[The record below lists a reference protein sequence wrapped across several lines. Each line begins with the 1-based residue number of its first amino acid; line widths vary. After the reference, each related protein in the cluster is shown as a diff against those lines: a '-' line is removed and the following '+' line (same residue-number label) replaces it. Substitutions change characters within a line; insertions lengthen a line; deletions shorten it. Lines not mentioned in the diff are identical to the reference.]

1 MSALDPSP
9 GDVTLEARGVS
20 VHLGGTPILEDVDL
34 ELRGGEVTVLV
45 GPNGAGKSTLFGV
58 LAGDIEPLEG
68 EVRIIAGSPEA
79 DAAAPRQLAD
89 VSALRPKDLSRRR
102 AVQMQDSRLAFSF
115 TARDAVE
122 MGRAPWAGTDE
133 EERDDEVV
141 EAALAAGEVTHL
153 AARQVPSLSG
163 GERARV
169 AFARLL
175 AQETE
180 ILLLDEPTAAL
191 DIRHQEQV
199 IAVAR
204 ERARA
209 GATVMVIVHDLS
221 LAAAYADRIVLL
233 ERGRVRAVGSPAE
246 VLRAELLSEVYQHPV
261 TVLTAPDSGELL
273 IVPVRRRPDAD
284 APARPAVPMELPA

>member
-1 MSALDPSP
+1 MSTAPLSP
-9 GDVTLEARGVS
+9 GEVTLEARGVT
-20 VHLGGTPILEDVDL
+20 VHLGGTPILTEVDL
-34 ELRGGEVTVLV
+34 DLRRGEVTVLV

-58 LAGDIEPLEG
+58 LAGDIAPRAG
-68 EVRIIAGSPEA
+68 TVRIIAGSP
-79 DAAAPRQLAD
+79 AAGGSASRELAD
-89 VSALRPKDLSRRR
+89 VSALRPKELSRRR

-122 MGRAPWAGTDE
+122 MGRAPWAGTPE
-133 EERDDEVV
+133 EERDDEVIA
-141 EAALAAGEVTHL
+141 AALAAGEVTHL

-163 GERARV
+163 GERSRV

-191 DIRHQEQV
+191 DIRHQEHV
-199 IAVAR
+199 IAAAR
-204 ERARA
+204 ARARA

-233 ERGRVRAVGSPAE
+233 EDGRVRAVGSPAE
-246 VLRAELLSEVYQHPV
+246 VLTAELLSEVYQHPV
-261 TVLTAPDSGELL
+261 TVLTAPEGG
-273 IVPVRRRPDAD
+273 
-284 APARPAVPMELPA
+284 

>member
-1 MSALDPSP
+1 MSTAPLSP
-9 GDVTLEARGVS
+9 GEVTLEARGVT
-20 VHLGGTPILEDVDL
+20 VHLGGTPILTEVDL
-34 ELRGGEVTVLV
+34 DLRRGEVTVLV

-58 LAGDIEPLEG
+58 LAGDIAPLAG
-68 EVRIIAGSPEA
+68 TVRIIAGSP
-79 DAAAPRQLAD
+79 AAGGSASRELAD
-89 VSALRPKDLSRRR
+89 VSALRPKELSRRR

-122 MGRAPWAGTDE
+122 MGRAPWVGTPE
-133 EERDDEVV
+133 EERDDEVIA
-141 EAALAAGEVTHL
+141 AALAAGEVTHL

-163 GERARV
+163 GERSRV

-191 DIRHQEQV
+191 DIRHQEHV
-199 IAVAR
+199 IAAAR
-204 ERARA
+204 GRARA

-233 ERGRVRAVGSPAE
+233 EDGRVRAVGSPAE
-246 VLRAELLSEVYQHPV
+246 VLTAELVSEVYQHPV
-261 TVLTAPDSGELL
+261 TVLTAPEGGELL

-284 APARPAVPMELPA
+284 APAPLEIPMELPA

>member
-1 MSALDPSP
+1 MSTAPLSP
-9 GDVTLEARGVS
+9 GEVTLEARGVT
-20 VHLGGTPILEDVDL
+20 VHLGGTPILTEVDL
-34 ELRGGEVTVLV
+34 DLRRGEVTVLV

-58 LAGDIEPLEG
+58 LAGDIAPRAG
-68 EVRIIAGSPEA
+68 TVRIIAGSP
-79 DAAAPRQLAD
+79 AAGGSASRELAD
-89 VSALRPKDLSRRR
+89 VSALRPKELSRRR

-122 MGRAPWAGTDE
+122 MGRAPWAGTPE
-133 EERDDEVV
+133 EERDDEVIA
-141 EAALAAGEVTHL
+141 AALAAGEVTHL

-163 GERARV
+163 GERSRV

-191 DIRHQEQV
+191 DIRHQEHV
-199 IAVAR
+199 IAAAR
-204 ERARA
+204 GRARA

-233 ERGRVRAVGSPAE
+233 EGGRVRAVGSPAE
-246 VLRAELLSEVYQHPV
+246 VLTAELVSEVYQHPV
-261 TVLTAPDSGELL
+261 TVLTAPEGGELL

-284 APARPAVPMELPA
+284 APAPLDIPMELPA

>member
-1 MSALDPSP
+1 MSTAPLSP
-9 GDVTLEARGVS
+9 GEVTLEARGVT
-20 VHLGGTPILEDVDL
+20 VHLGGTPILTEVDL
-34 ELRGGEVTVLV
+34 DLRRGEVTVLV

-58 LAGDIEPLEG
+58 LAGDIAPLAG
-68 EVRIIAGSPEA
+68 TVRIIAGSP
-79 DAAAPRQLAD
+79 AAGGSASRELAD
-89 VSALRPKDLSRRR
+89 VSALRPKELSRRR

-122 MGRAPWAGTDE
+122 MGRAPWAGTPE
-133 EERDDEVV
+133 EERDDEVIA
-141 EAALAAGEVTHL
+141 AALAAGEVTHL

-163 GERARV
+163 GERSRV

-191 DIRHQEQV
+191 DIRHQEHV
-199 IAVAR
+199 IAAAR
-204 ERARA
+204 GRARA

-233 ERGRVRAVGSPAE
+233 EDGRVRAVGSPAE
-246 VLRAELLSEVYQHPV
+246 VLTAELLSEVYQHPV
-261 TVLTAPDSGELL
+261 TVLTAPEGGELL

-284 APARPAVPMELPA
+284 APAPLEIPMELPA

>member
-1 MSALDPSP
+1 MSTAPLSP
-9 GDVTLEARGVS
+9 GAVTLEARGVT
-20 VHLGGTPILEDVDL
+20 VHLGGTPILTEVDL
-34 ELRGGEVTVLV
+34 DLRRGEVTVLV

-58 LAGDIEPLEG
+58 LAGDIAPRAG
-68 EVRIIAGSPEA
+68 TVRIIAGSP
-79 DAAAPRQLAD
+79 AAGGSASRELAD
-89 VSALRPKDLSRRR
+89 VSALRPKELSRRR

-122 MGRAPWAGTDE
+122 MGRAPWVGTPE
-133 EERDDEVV
+133 EERDDEVIA
-141 EAALAAGEVTHL
+141 AALAAGEVTHL

-163 GERARV
+163 GERSRV

-191 DIRHQEQV
+191 DIRHQEHV
-199 IAVAR
+199 IAAAR
-204 ERARA
+204 GRARA

-233 ERGRVRAVGSPAE
+233 EGGRVRAVGSPAE
-246 VLRAELLSEVYQHPV
+246 VLTAELVSEVYQHPV
-261 TVLTAPDSGELL
+261 TVLTAPEGGELL

-284 APARPAVPMELPA
+284 APAPLEIPMELPA

>member
-1 MSALDPSP
+1 MSTAPLSP
-9 GDVTLEARGVS
+9 GEVTLEARGVT
-20 VHLGGTPILEDVDL
+20 VHLGGTPILTEVDL
-34 ELRGGEVTVLV
+34 DLRRGEVTVLV

-58 LAGDIEPLEG
+58 LAGDIAPRAG
-68 EVRIIAGSPEA
+68 TVRIIAGSP
-79 DAAAPRQLAD
+79 AAGGSASRELAD
-89 VSALRPKDLSRRR
+89 VSALRPKELSRRR

-122 MGRAPWAGTDE
+122 MGRAPWVGTPE
-133 EERDDEVV
+133 EERDDEVIA
-141 EAALAAGEVTHL
+141 AALAAGEVTHL

-163 GERARV
+163 GERSRV

-191 DIRHQEQV
+191 DIRHQEHV
-199 IAVAR
+199 IAAAR
-204 ERARA
+204 ARARA

-233 ERGRVRAVGSPAE
+233 EGGRVRAVGSPAE
-246 VLRAELLSEVYQHPV
+246 VLTAELVSEVYQHPV
-261 TVLTAPDSGELL
+261 TVLTAPEGGELL

-284 APARPAVPMELPA
+284 APAPLEIPMELPA

>member
-1 MSALDPSP
+1 MSTAPLSP
-9 GDVTLEARGVS
+9 GEVTLEARGVT
-20 VHLGGTPILEDVDL
+20 VHLGGTPILTEVDL
-34 ELRGGEVTVLV
+34 DLRRGEVTVLV

-58 LAGDIEPLEG
+58 LAGDIAPLAG
-68 EVRIIAGSPEA
+68 TVRIIAGSP
-79 DAAAPRQLAD
+79 AAGGSASRELAD
-89 VSALRPKDLSRRR
+89 VSALRPKELSRRR

-122 MGRAPWAGTDE
+122 MGRAPWVGTPE
-133 EERDDEVV
+133 EERDDEVIA
-141 EAALAAGEVTHL
+141 AALAAGEVTHL

-163 GERARV
+163 GERSRV

-191 DIRHQEQV
+191 DIRHQEKV
-199 IAVAR
+199 IAAA
-204 ERARA
+204 RARA
-209 GATVMVIVHDLS
+209 RDGATVMVIVHDLS

-233 ERGRVRAVGSPAE
+233 EDGRVRAVGSPAE
-246 VLRAELLSEVYQHPV
+246 VLTAELVSEVYQHPV
-261 TVLTAPDSGELL
+261 TVLTAPEGGELL

-284 APARPAVPMELPA
+284 APAPLEIPMELPA

>member
-1 MSALDPSP
+1 
-9 GDVTLEARGVS
+9 
-20 VHLGGTPILEDVDL
+20 
-34 ELRGGEVTVLV
+34 
-45 GPNGAGKSTLFGV
+45 
-58 LAGDIEPLEG
+58 
-68 EVRIIAGSPEA
+68 VRIIAGSPAA
-79 DAAAPRQLAD
+79 DARTADAPTQDAPEPGAPASRELAD
-89 VSALRPKDLSRRR
+89 VSALRPKELSRRR
-102 AVQMQDSRLAFSF
+102 AVQMQDSRLAFAF

-122 MGRAPWAGTDE
+122 MGRAPWAGTPE
-133 EERDDEVV
+133 EERDDEVIA
-141 EAALAAGEVTHL
+141 AALAAGEVTHL

-199 IAVAR
+199 IAAAR
-204 ERARA
+204 ARARA

-233 ERGRVRAVGSPAE
+233 ESGRVRAVGSPAE
-246 VLRAELLSEVYQHPV
+246 VLTAELISEVYQHPV
-261 TVLTAPDSGELL
+261 SVLTAPDSGELL

-284 APARPAVPMELPA
+284 APAPLAVPMELPA

>member
-1 MSALDPSP
+1 MSTAPLSP
-9 GDVTLEARGVS
+9 GEVTLEARGVT
-20 VHLGGTPILEDVDL
+20 VHLGGTPILTEVDL
-34 ELRGGEVTVLV
+34 DLRRGEVTVLV

-58 LAGDIEPLEG
+58 LAGDIAPLAG
-68 EVRIIAGSPEA
+68 TVRIIAGSP
-79 DAAAPRQLAD
+79 AAGGSASRELAD
-89 VSALRPKDLSRRR
+89 VSALRPKELSRRR

-122 MGRAPWAGTDE
+122 MGRAPWVGTPE
-133 EERDDEVV
+133 EERDDEVIA
-141 EAALAAGEVTHL
+141 AALAAGEVTHL

-163 GERARV
+163 GERSRV

-191 DIRHQEQV
+191 DIRHQEHV
-199 IAVAR
+199 IAAAR
-204 ERARA
+204 ARARA

-233 ERGRVRAVGSPAE
+233 EDGRVRAVGSPAE
-246 VLRAELLSEVYQHPV
+246 VLTAELLSEVYQHPV
-261 TVLTAPDSGELL
+261 TVLTAPEGGELL

-284 APARPAVPMELPA
+284 APAPLEIPMELPA

>member
-1 MSALDPSP
+1 MSTAPLSP
-9 GDVTLEARGVS
+9 GEVTLEARGVT
-20 VHLGGTPILEDVDL
+20 VHLGGTPILTEVDL
-34 ELRGGEVTVLV
+34 DLRRGEVTVLV

-58 LAGDIEPLEG
+58 LAGDIAPRAG
-68 EVRIIAGSPEA
+68 TVRIIAGSP
-79 DAAAPRQLAD
+79 AAGGSASRELAD
-89 VSALRPKDLSRRR
+89 VSALRPKELSRRR

-122 MGRAPWAGTDE
+122 MGRAPWAGTPE
-133 EERDDEVV
+133 EERDDEVIA
-141 EAALAAGEVTHL
+141 AALAAGEVTHL

-163 GERARV
+163 GERSRV

-191 DIRHQEQV
+191 DIRHQEHV
-199 IAVAR
+199 IAAAR
-204 ERARA
+204 ARARA

-233 ERGRVRAVGSPAE
+233 EDGRVRAVGSPAE
-246 VLRAELLSEVYQHPV
+246 VLTAELLSEVYQHPV
-261 TVLTAPDSGELL
+261 TVLTAPEGGELL

-284 APARPAVPMELPA
+284 APAPLEIPMELPA

>member
-1 MSALDPSP
+1 MSTAPLSP
-9 GDVTLEARGVS
+9 GEVTLEARGVT
-20 VHLGGTPILEDVDL
+20 VHLGGTPILTEVDL
-34 ELRGGEVTVLV
+34 DLRRGEVTVLV

-58 LAGDIEPLEG
+58 LAGDIAPLAG
-68 EVRIIAGSPEA
+68 TVRIIAGSP
-79 DAAAPRQLAD
+79 AAGGSASRELAD
-89 VSALRPKDLSRRR
+89 VSALRPKELSRRR

-122 MGRAPWAGTDE
+122 MGRAPWAGTPE
-133 EERDDEVV
+133 EERDDEVIA
-141 EAALAAGEVTHL
+141 AALAAGEVTHL

-163 GERARV
+163 GERSRV

-191 DIRHQEQV
+191 DIRHQEHV
-199 IAVAR
+199 IAAAR
-204 ERARA
+204 ARARA

-233 ERGRVRAVGSPAE
+233 EDGRVRAVGSPAE
-246 VLRAELLSEVYQHPV
+246 VLTAELLSEVYQHPV
-261 TVLTAPDSGELL
+261 TVLTAPEGGELL

-284 APARPAVPMELPA
+284 APAPLDIPMELPA

>member
-1 MSALDPSP
+1 MSTAPLSP
-9 GDVTLEARGVS
+9 GEVTLEARGVT
-20 VHLGGTPILEDVDL
+20 VHLGGTPILTEVDL
-34 ELRGGEVTVLV
+34 DLRRGEVTVLV

-58 LAGDIEPLEG
+58 LAGDIAPRAG
-68 EVRIIAGSPEA
+68 TVRIIAGSP
-79 DAAAPRQLAD
+79 AAGGSASRELAD
-89 VSALRPKDLSRRR
+89 VSALRPKELSRRR

-122 MGRAPWAGTDE
+122 MGRAPWAGTPE
-133 EERDDEVV
+133 EERDDEVIA
-141 EAALAAGEVTHL
+141 AALAAGEVTHL

-163 GERARV
+163 GERSRV

-191 DIRHQEQV
+191 DIRHQEHV
-199 IAVAR
+199 IAAAR
-204 ERARA
+204 ARARA

-233 ERGRVRAVGSPAE
+233 EDGRVRAVGSPAE
-246 VLRAELLSEVYQHPV
+246 VLTAELVSEVYQHPV
-261 TVLTAPDSGELL
+261 TVLTAPEGGELL

-284 APARPAVPMELPA
+284 APAPLEIPMELPA

>member
-1 MSALDPSP
+1 MSTAPLSP
-9 GDVTLEARGVS
+9 GEVTLEARGVT
-20 VHLGGTPILEDVDL
+20 VHLGGTPILTEVDL
-34 ELRGGEVTVLV
+34 DLRRGEVTVLV

-58 LAGDIEPLEG
+58 LAGDIAPRAG
-68 EVRIIAGSPEA
+68 TVRIIAGSP
-79 DAAAPRQLAD
+79 AAGGSASRELAD
-89 VSALRPKDLSRRR
+89 VSALRPKELSRRR

-122 MGRAPWAGTDE
+122 MGRAPWAGTPE
-133 EERDDEVV
+133 EERDDEVIA
-141 EAALAAGEVTHL
+141 AALAAGEVTHL

-163 GERARV
+163 GERSRV

-191 DIRHQEQV
+191 DIRHQEHV
-199 IAVAR
+199 IAAAR
-204 ERARA
+204 ARARA

-233 ERGRVRAVGSPAE
+233 EDGRVRAVGSPAE
-246 VLRAELLSEVYQHPV
+246 VLTTELLSEVYQHPV
-261 TVLTAPDSGELL
+261 TVLTAPEGGELL

-284 APARPAVPMELPA
+284 APAPLEIPMELPA

>member
-1 MSALDPSP
+1 MSTAPLSP
-9 GDVTLEARGVS
+9 GEVTLEARGVT
-20 VHLGGTPILEDVDL
+20 VHLGGTPILTEVDL
-34 ELRGGEVTVLV
+34 DLRRGEVTVLV

-58 LAGDIEPLEG
+58 LAGDIAPLAG
-68 EVRIIAGSPEA
+68 TVRIIAGSP
-79 DAAAPRQLAD
+79 AAGGSASRELAD
-89 VSALRPKDLSRRR
+89 VSALRPKELSRRR

-122 MGRAPWAGTDE
+122 MGRAPWAGTPE
-133 EERDDEVV
+133 EERDDEVIA
-141 EAALAAGEVTHL
+141 AALAAGEVTHL

-163 GERARV
+163 GERSRV

-191 DIRHQEQV
+191 DIRHQEHV
-199 IAVAR
+199 IAAAR
-204 ERARA
+204 ARARA

-233 ERGRVRAVGSPAE
+233 EDGRVRAVGSPAE
-246 VLRAELLSEVYQHPV
+246 VLTAELLSEVYQHPV
-261 TVLTAPDSGELL
+261 TVLTAPEGGELL

-284 APARPAVPMELPA
+284 APAPLEIPMELPA

>member
-1 MSALDPSP
+1 MSTAPLSP
-9 GDVTLEARGVS
+9 GEVTLEARGVT
-20 VHLGGTPILEDVDL
+20 VHLGGTPILTEVDL
-34 ELRGGEVTVLV
+34 DLRRGEVTVLV

-58 LAGDIEPLEG
+58 LAGDIAPRAG
-68 EVRIIAGSPEA
+68 TVRIIAGSP
-79 DAAAPRQLAD
+79 AAGGSASRELAD
-89 VSALRPKDLSRRR
+89 VSALRPKELSRRR

-122 MGRAPWAGTDE
+122 MGRAPWAGTPE
-133 EERDDEVV
+133 EERDDEVIA
-141 EAALAAGEVTHL
+141 AALAAGEVTHL

-163 GERARV
+163 GERSRV

-191 DIRHQEQV
+191 DIRHQEHV
-199 IAVAR
+199 IAAAR
-204 ERARA
+204 ARARA

-233 ERGRVRAVGSPAE
+233 EDGRVRAVGSPAE
-246 VLRAELLSEVYQHPV
+246 VLTAELVSEVYQHPV
-261 TVLTAPDSGELL
+261 TVLTAPEVGELL

-284 APARPAVPMELPA
+284 APAPLDIPMELPA

>member
-1 MSALDPSP
+1 MSTAPLSP
-9 GDVTLEARGVS
+9 GEVTLEARGVT
-20 VHLGGTPILEDVDL
+20 VHLGGTPILTEVDL
-34 ELRGGEVTVLV
+34 DLRRGEVTVLV

-58 LAGDIEPLEG
+58 LAGDIAPLAG
-68 EVRIIAGSPEA
+68 TVRIIAGSP
-79 DAAAPRQLAD
+79 AAGGSASRELAD
-89 VSALRPKDLSRRR
+89 VSALRPKELSRRR

-122 MGRAPWAGTDE
+122 MGRAPWVGTPE
-133 EERDDEVV
+133 EERDDEVIA
-141 EAALAAGEVTHL
+141 AALAAGEVTHL

-163 GERARV
+163 GERSRV

-191 DIRHQEQV
+191 DIRHQEHV
-199 IAVAR
+199 IAAAR
-204 ERARA
+204 GRARA

-233 ERGRVRAVGSPAE
+233 EGGRVRAVGSPAE
-246 VLRAELLSEVYQHPV
+246 VLTAELVSEVYQHPV
-261 TVLTAPDSGELL
+261 TVLTAPEGGELL

-284 APARPAVPMELPA
+284 APAPLEIPMELPA

>member
-1 MSALDPSP
+1 MSTAPLSP
-9 GDVTLEARGVS
+9 GEVTLEARGVT
-20 VHLGGTPILEDVDL
+20 VHLGGTPILTEVDL
-34 ELRGGEVTVLV
+34 DLRRGEVTVLV

-58 LAGDIEPLEG
+58 LAGDIAPRAG
-68 EVRIIAGSPEA
+68 TVRIIAGSP
-79 DAAAPRQLAD
+79 AAGGSASRELAD
-89 VSALRPKDLSRRR
+89 VSALRPKELSRRR

-122 MGRAPWAGTDE
+122 MGRAPWVGTPE
-133 EERDDEVV
+133 EERDDEVIA
-141 EAALAAGEVTHL
+141 AALAAGEVTHL

-163 GERARV
+163 GERSRV

-191 DIRHQEQV
+191 DIRHQEHV
-199 IAVAR
+199 IAAAR
-204 ERARA
+204 ARARA

-233 ERGRVRAVGSPAE
+233 EDGRVRAVGSPAE
-246 VLRAELLSEVYQHPV
+246 VLTAELVSEVYQHPV
-261 TVLTAPDSGELL
+261 TVLTAPEGGELL

-284 APARPAVPMELPA
+284 APAPLEIPMELPA

>member
-1 MSALDPSP
+1 MSTAPLSP
-9 GDVTLEARGVS
+9 GEVTLEARGVT
-20 VHLGGTPILEDVDL
+20 VHLGGTPILTEVDL
-34 ELRGGEVTVLV
+34 DLRRGEVTVLV

-58 LAGDIEPLEG
+58 LAGDIAPLAG
-68 EVRIIAGSPEA
+68 TVRIIAGSP
-79 DAAAPRQLAD
+79 AAGGSASRELAD
-89 VSALRPKDLSRRR
+89 VSALRPKELSRRR

-122 MGRAPWAGTDE
+122 MGRAPWAGTPE
-133 EERDDEVV
+133 EERDDAVIA
-141 EAALAAGEVTHL
+141 AALAAGEVTHL

-163 GERARV
+163 GERSRV

-191 DIRHQEQV
+191 DIRHQEHV
-199 IAVAR
+199 IAAAR
-204 ERARA
+204 ARARA

-233 ERGRVRAVGSPAE
+233 EGGRVRAVGSPAE
-246 VLRAELLSEVYQHPV
+246 VLTAELVSEVYQHPV
-261 TVLTAPDSGELL
+261 TVLTAPEGGELL

-284 APARPAVPMELPA
+284 APAPLDIPMELPA